1 MKTVDNFINPI
12 MPVILDKN
20 FSREEKFQAIKSIM
34 LEWKSDLC
42 KQQREVCANNYERTR
57 CENLVGVIKDAWD
70 SQRGKNF
77 ASSLKDSILNA
88 PEPE

>member
-42 KQQREVCANNYERTR
+42 KQQREICKNNVRYVEYH
-57 CENLVGVIKDAWD
+57 KDFPKCID
-70 SQRGKNF
+70 YN
-77 ASSLKDSILNA
+77 SILNA

>member
-1 MKTVDNFINPI
+1 MTT
-12 MPVILDKN
+12 
-20 FSREEKFQAIKSIM
+20 EEVAEKICNGIAEDWNLLGVKEFLNK
-34 LEWKSDLC
+34 WKSTIC

-88 PEPE
+88 PEPD